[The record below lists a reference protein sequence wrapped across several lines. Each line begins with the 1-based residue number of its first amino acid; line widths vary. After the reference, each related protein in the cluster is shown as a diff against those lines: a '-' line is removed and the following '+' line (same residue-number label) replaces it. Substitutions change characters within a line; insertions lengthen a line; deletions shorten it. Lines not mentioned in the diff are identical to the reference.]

1 MEKVLET
8 CLARMIDQFFHIF
21 SRFPLVNRLSLRTK
35 LVFSFL
41 FVVIAGG
48 LLSSLIGTELVA
60 DTIIS
65 QARNKVRHDLS
76 TAALIYNQSLTRI
89 RDVVQL
95 TASGRSIPDYLESG
109 RSKRLEEFLIKRR
122 KEFGLDILTLT
133 DARGKVLFRTRHPFL
148 SGDDQSADPM
158 IQRAMKG
165 EMVSSTMIV
174 SRDELQKE
182 GSDLA
187 ERAFTLPVPTPK
199 SRKVPADR
207 QTEGMILKA
216 AVPVWNDS
224 GQLLGV
230 LYGAMLLNRNYEIVD
245 KVRDLLYGEGRYKG
259 KALGTATIFQGDLR
273 ISTNVRDDNGG
284 RAIGTLVSDE
294 VYQAVIEKGQAW
306 LDRAFVVHDWYITGY
321 EPIRDITGRIVGI
334 LYVGMLEEPYIDLRN
349 KVVYSFFG
357 IGVLGVLLVL
367 LLSFFITTGIIRPL
381 REMVGATRRIA
392 EGDLALELPI
402 TSKDEIG
409 QLAESFNHMLV
420 RLKQARQELED
431 YGRVLEVKVEERSQ
445 QLRTIQ
451 AQLMQSEKL
460 ASLGRLASGVAHEIN
475 SPLTGILTFS
485 HLLMRRLKDH
495 PELQKELEL
504 IVRETSRVSTIV
516 RGLLDFARESK
527 PQKRPCNV
535 NELILYTL
543 SLVERQSVFQNIQIS
558 KNLDLQIPIILLDG
572 NQIQQVFMNV
582 LLNSAD
588 AMANGGSLT
597 ISSSWAPSDS
607 LVKVKFCDTGCGIPE
622 ENLSK
627 IFDPFFT
634 TKSAK
639 KGTGLGLAVSYGI
652 IERHRGRIEVQSEMG
667 KGTTFTIQLPLDA
680 SEEVPPV

>member
-1 MEKVLET
+1 MDHTYFL
-8 CLARMIDQFFHIF
+8 QIF
-21 SRFPLVNRLSLRTK
+21 SRIPLVNRLSLRTK

-48 LLSSLIGTELVA
+48 ILSSLIGTELVA

-65 QARNKVRHDLS
+65 QARNKTRYDLS
-76 TAALIYNQSLTRI
+76 IAEMVYNQSLTRL

-109 RSKRLEEFLIKRR
+109 RLKKLEEFLIKRR

-133 DARGKVLFRTRHPFL
+133 DAQGRVLFRTRHPFNT
-148 SGDDQSADPM
+148 GDDRAADPFV
-158 IQRAMKG
+158 QRSLKG
-165 EMVSSTMIV
+165 EPVASTMIV
-174 SRDELQKE
+174 PREELQKE

-187 ERAFTLPVPTPK
+187 ERAFTLFVSTPK
-199 SRKVPADR
+199 AREIPADR
-207 QTEGMILKA
+207 ETSGMMLKA

-224 GQLLGV
+224 GRLVGV
-230 LYGAMLLNRNYEIVD
+230 LYGGMLLNRNYQIVD
-245 KVRDLLYGEGRYKG
+245 QVRDLLYGEGRYKG
-259 KALGTATIFQGDLR
+259 KEMGTATIFQGDLR
-273 ISTNVRDDNGG
+273 ISTNVRDENGG
-284 RAIGTLVSDE
+284 RAIGTRISDE
-294 VYQAVIEKGQAW
+294 VYRTVNEKGQVW
-306 LDRAFVVHDWYITGY
+306 LDRAFVVDDWYISGY
-321 EPIRDITGRIVGI
+321 EPIRDLTGKIVGI
-334 LYVGMLEEPYIDLRN
+334 LYVGMLEAPYVDLRN

-381 REMVGATRRIA
+381 REMVGATRKIA
-392 EGDLALELPI
+392 EGDLSLELPI

-431 YGRVLEVKVEERSQ
+431 YGRVLEEKVEERSQ
-445 QLRTIQ
+445 QLRKIQ

-485 HLLMRRLKDH
+485 HLLMRRLKDN

-504 IVRETSRVSTIV
+504 IVRETTRVSIIV
-516 RGLLDFARESK
+516 RGLLDFARESR
-527 PQKRPCNV
+527 PQKRPCNI
-535 NELILYTL
+535 NELILHTL
-543 SLVERQSVFQNIQIS
+543 SLVERQSVFQNIRIA
-558 KNLDLQIPIILLDG
+558 KNLDPQVPILLLDA
-572 NQIQQVFMNV
+572 NQIQQVFMNI
-582 LLNSAD
+582 LLNAAD
-588 AMANGGSLT
+588 AMATGGTLT
-597 ISSSWAPSDS
+597 ISSSQVPGDS
-607 LVKVKFCDTGCGIPE
+607 FVQVKFSDAGCGIPE
-622 ENLSK
+622 ENINR

-634 TKSAK
+634 TKADK

-652 IERHRGRIEVQSEMG
+652 IDRHRGRIEVQSEIDR
-667 KGTTFTIQLPLDA
+667 GTTFTIQLPVEV

>member
-1 MEKVLET
+1 MDHTHFV
-8 CLARMIDQFFHIF
+8 RIF
-21 SRFPLVNRLSLRTK
+21 SQIPLVNCLSLRTK
-35 LVFSFL
+35 LVLSFL

-65 QARNKVRHDLS
+65 QARNKVRYDLS
-76 TAALIYNQSLTRI
+76 TAELVYNQSLTRI
-89 RDVVQL
+89 RDIVQL

-109 RSKRLEEFLIKRR
+109 RLKKLKEFLVERR
-122 KEFGLDILTLT
+122 KEFGLDILVLT
-133 DARGKVLFRTRHPFL
+133 DAQGKVLFRTRHPFTT
-148 SGDDQSADPM
+148 GDDRAADPLV
-158 IQRAMKG
+158 QRALKG
-165 EMVSSTMIV
+165 EPVASTMIV
-174 SRDELQKE
+174 TRGELQEE

-187 ERAFTLPVPTPK
+187 ERAFTLFVPTPK
-199 SRKVPADR
+199 AREIPVDR
-207 QTEGMILKA
+207 ETSGMMLKA

-224 GQLLGV
+224 GRLVGV
-230 LYGAMLLNRNYEIVD
+230 LYGGMLLNRSYQIVD

-259 KALGTATIFQGDLR
+259 KELGTATIFQEDLR
-273 ISTNVRDDNGG
+273 ISTNVRDENGE
-284 RAIGTLVSDE
+284 RAIGTRVSEE
-294 VYQAVIEKGQAW
+294 VYQAVIEKGQVW

-321 EPIRDITGRIVGI
+321 EPIHDITGKIVGI
-334 LYVGMLEEPYIDLRN
+334 LYVGMLEAPYVDLRN

-381 REMVGATRRIA
+381 REMVGATRKIA
-392 EGDLALELPI
+392 EGDLSLEIPI

-431 YGRVLEVKVEERSQ
+431 YGRVLEEKVEERSQ
-445 QLRTIQ
+445 QLRKIQ

-485 HLLMRRLKDH
+485 HLLMRKLKDN

-504 IVRETSRVSTIV
+504 IVRETTRVSTIV
-516 RGLLDFARESK
+516 RGLLDFARESR
-527 PQKRPCNV
+527 PQKRPCNI
-535 NELILYTL
+535 NELILHTL
-543 SLVERQSVFQNIQIS
+543 SLVERQSVFQNIRIA
-558 KNLDLQIPIILLDG
+558 KNLDPQVPIILLDA
-572 NQIQQVFMNV
+572 NQIQQVFMNI
-582 LLNSAD
+582 LLNAAD
-588 AMANGGSLT
+588 AMAAGGSLT
-597 ISSSWAPSDS
+597 ISSSHVPGDS
-607 LVKVKFCDTGCGIPE
+607 FVQVKFSDTGCGISE
-622 ENLSK
+622 ENLNR

-634 TKSAK
+634 TKAEK

-652 IERHRGRIEVQSEMG
+652 IDRHRGRIEVQSEIDR
-667 KGTTFTIQLPLDA
+667 GTTFTIQLPLEA

>member
-1 MEKVLET
+1 MDHTHFLQV
-8 CLARMIDQFFHIF
+8 F
-21 SRFPLVNRLSLRTK
+21 SRIPPLNRLSLRTK

-48 LLSSLIGTELVA
+48 ILSSLIGTELVA

-65 QARNKVRHDLS
+65 QARNKVRYDLS
-76 TAALIYNQSLTRI
+76 IAEMVYNQSLSRL

-95 TASGRSIPDYLESG
+95 TASARSIPDYLESG
-109 RSKRLEEFLIKRR
+109 RLKKLEEFLTKRR
-122 KEFGLDILTLT
+122 KEFSLDILTLT
-133 DARGKVLFRTRHPFL
+133 DAQGKVLFRTRHPFNT
-148 SGDDQSADPM
+148 GDDQAADPLVK
-158 IQRAMKG
+158 RALRG
-165 EMVSSTMIV
+165 EVVASTTIIP
-174 SRDELQKE
+174 RKELQQE

-187 ERAFTLPVPTPK
+187 ERAFTLFVSTPK
-199 SRKVPADR
+199 AREVPVDR
-207 QTEGMILKA
+207 ETSGMMLKA

-224 GQLLGV
+224 GVLVGV
-230 LYGAMLLNRNYEIVD
+230 LYGGALLNRNYQIVD
-245 KVRDLLYGEGRYKG
+245 QVRDLLYGEGRYKG
-259 KALGTATIFQGDLR
+259 KELGTATIFQGDLR
-273 ISTNVRDDNGG
+273 ISTNVRDENGD
-284 RAIGTLVSDE
+284 RAIGTRISDE
-294 VYQAVIEKGQAW
+294 VYRTVHEKGQVW
-306 LDRAFVVHDWYITGY
+306 LDRAFVVDDWYISGY
-321 EPIRDITGRIVGI
+321 EPIRDHLTGKIVGI
-334 LYVGMLEEPYIDLRN
+334 LYVGMLEAPYVDLRN

-381 REMVGATRRIA
+381 REMVGATRKIA
-392 EGDLALELPI
+392 EGDLSLELSI

-431 YGRVLEVKVEERSQ
+431 YGRILEEKVEERSQ
-445 QLRTIQ
+445 QLRKIQ

-485 HLLMRRLKDH
+485 HLLMRRLKDN

-504 IVRETSRVSTIV
+504 IVRETTRVSIIV
-516 RGLLDFARESK
+516 RGLLDFARESR

-535 NELILYTL
+535 NELILHTL
-543 SLVERQSVFQNIQIS
+543 SLVERQSVFHNIRIS
-558 KNLDLQIPIILLDG
+558 KNLDPRVPIILLDA

-582 LLNSAD
+582 LLNAAD
-588 AMANGGSLT
+588 AMAGGGTLT
-597 ISSSWAPSDS
+597 ISSSQVPGDS
-607 LVKVKFCDTGCGIPE
+607 FVQVNFSDTGCGIPE
-622 ENLSK
+622 ENLNK

-634 TKSAK
+634 TKADK

-652 IERHRGRIEVQSEMG
+652 IERHRGRIEVQSEIG
-667 KGTTFTIQLPLDA
+667 RGTIFTIQLPLEI